1 MQNDEPTATV
11 LLDEQ
16 KYRIYE
22 GWSWISPEQA
32 RRVSCDEPFPWLGV
46 VNKSAVTIAEAEPR
60 GLIGPVVFLARVS
73 EFRYLQMASVW
84 IDGER
89 ILSLPITEY
98 IQSTANLQTQKEA
111 FSFCWMPHSHVVL
124 RQDVMLSWPSS
135 PIHPSAC
142 PSTFVA
148 WPDPVFC
155 GVPNFGR
162 CEGRKPRP
170 SFGMLT
176 LLAYPHEPWFDCALA
191 SRLMACWPELERV
204 KNKHGNKTSH
214 LVANG

>member
-1 MQNDEPTATV
+1 
-11 LLDEQ
+11 
-16 KYRIYE
+16 
-22 GWSWISPEQA
+22 
-32 RRVSCDEPFPWLGV
+32 
-46 VNKSAVTIAEAEPR
+46 
-60 GLIGPVVFLARVS
+60 
-73 EFRYLQMASVW
+73 
-84 IDGER
+84 
-89 ILSLPITEY
+89 
-98 IQSTANLQTQKEA
+98 
-111 FSFCWMPHSHVVL
+111 MPHSHAVL

-135 PIHPSAC
+135 PIHPSAR

-204 KNKHGNKTSH
+204 KNKQGNKTSH
-214 LVANG
+214 LVANGSSLFASPVPPLRSRGSWPKPYISTPYLGYRNELADAVI